1 MEKSYYSTGN
11 DILVLGQ
18 TELVLLSVS
27 VKSYVKNKLSYL
39 VRCPL
44 GFEISSEEADFP
56 PEAAEVV
63 VDQVLV
69 VDDEGGVALLVLL
82 VDHVELVRGELVAQF
97 DLEEIMTGVS
107 RGRTHD
113 SVSA

>member
-1 MEKSYYSTGN
+1 M
-11 DILVLGQ
+11 
-18 TELVLLSVS
+18 
-27 VKSYVKNKLSYL
+27 
-39 VRCPL
+39 RCPV
-44 GFEISSEEADFP
+44 GVEMPSEEADFS

-97 DLEEIMTGVS
+97 DLKERTVGGCI
-107 RGRTHD
+107 GRTHD
-113 SVSA
+113 CVSALTNSGMRKKKSKS